1 MMKFQFDA
9 TQQYQ
14 VDAIAAIVDI
24 FKGQQRKS
32 VQYSVMVGGEDLGML
47 PGFDSFGGN
56 VGNVLGITETEMR
69 SNVRD
74 IQARNQ
80 IADAE
85 ANTELANWIINDPVN
100 GLPRACPHFTVEMET
115 GTGKTY
121 VYLRTIMEMAK
132 KYGYRKFV
140 VVVPS
145 VAVRE
150 GTLKSIE
157 QTKEHLLT
165 LYNEPVASF
174 VYDSKNVNRLRQFA
188 SSNAVEIMVI
198 NIQAF
203 VKGYSENPDDDEDD
217 DDGGRVIYRRSDKLS
232 GKRPIDFVHA
242 ARPIVIIDEPQS
254 VNGTEKS
261 TEALMQL
268 NPLCTLRYSA
278 THKDRHNLMYVLD
291 PIRAFQ
297 MKLVKQIVVSEVTGA
312 DEGND
317 AMVRVE
323 AIEMCATARF

>member
-14 VDAIAAIVDI
+14 VDAVAAIADI

-56 VGNVLGITETEMR
+56 IGNVLGITEAEMR

-85 ANTELANWIINDPVN
+85 ASTELANWIIDDPVN

-132 KYGYRKFV
+132 KYRFRGLTRLHIAAWNK
-140 VVVPS
+140 
-145 VAVRE
+145 
-150 GTLKSIE
+150 TL
-157 QTKEHLLT
+157 
-165 LYNEPVASF
+165 
-174 VYDSKNVNRLRQFA
+174 NV
-188 SSNAVEIMVI
+188 
-198 NIQAF
+198 
-203 VKGYSENPDDDEDD
+203 
-217 DDGGRVIYRRSDKLS
+217 
-232 GKRPIDFVHA
+232 
-242 ARPIVIIDEPQS
+242 
-254 VNGTEKS
+254 
-261 TEALMQL
+261 
-268 NPLCTLRYSA
+268 
-278 THKDRHNLMYVLD
+278 
-291 PIRAFQ
+291 
-297 MKLVKQIVVSEVTGA
+297 
-312 DEGND
+312 
-317 AMVRVE
+317 
-323 AIEMCATARF
+323 